1 MIIKEDKLVIL
12 KNNKINIKLNIFK
25 IKQIYIMLQL
35 KEIINILINMYNNK
49 NHNNQDM
56 QNLLILS

>member
-25 IKQIYIMLQL
+25 IKQIYIML
-35 KEIINILINMYNNK
+35 
-49 NHNNQDM
+49 
-56 QNLLILS
+56 